1 MVQTTGQAEL
11 ARRIGVVKAN
21 PEHPKHLETATNEGA
36 RDRDLD
42 TPVAKAC
49 AGHGILTELRA
60 QQPGGVPHGPVPPG
74 QETGAWAAQPEDANP
89 R

>member
-1 MVQTTGQAEL
+1 MVQTTAEL

-42 TPVAKAC
+42 TPVAKA
-49 AGHGILTELRA
+49 GHGILTELRA

-74 QETGAWAAQPEDANP
+74 QETGAWAAQPGDANP